1 VVVGQPEGGDKTTWS
16 GCARK
21 AESCDPR
28 TVTALCDRCSGFG
41 ADPLGFGSLD
51 PIDVPAASLLPMHN
65 LPEPAF

>member
-1 VVVGQPEGGDKTTWS
+1 MERMCASGGEL
-16 GCARK
+16 R
-21 AESCDPR
+21 PR
-28 TVTALCDRCSGFG
+28 TVTARVTAAAGC